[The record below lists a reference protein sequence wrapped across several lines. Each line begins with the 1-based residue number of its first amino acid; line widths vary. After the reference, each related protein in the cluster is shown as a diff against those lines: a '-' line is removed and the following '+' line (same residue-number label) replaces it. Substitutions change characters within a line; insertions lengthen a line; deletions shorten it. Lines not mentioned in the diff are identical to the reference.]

1 MTTRGVENR
10 CYIDSQPDSNVTG
23 DSFGTSEVERAS
35 KSRVLQRYGEK
46 ILSGPETGCVVDVSK
61 DICQSGDSVSLDNVI
76 RAESSNPMLSV
87 QGNANSE
94 TSLDIDGGIKVSY
107 EEVMVHDIGNV
118 DAISEQPCRHQLPTS
133 LQIGS
138 VEELMKAI
146 SSAEV
151 SMIVGLSSLGETLAV
166 CFDYGRGTTWNSD
179 KVSTNYDENIIVS
192 NDGNVNFIGRQ
203 ASPDGAFRPFVIYGT
218 KRSSKVASLVGD
230 RKSVKFRI
238 KNERK
243 FRTPLDYSRASNT
256 SVEPRNISAR
266 ENSVYTTVSSSL
278 KDASAEVAVS
288 GVESLDIGSEPDND
302 GVNVSRRNN
311 SLVGIY
317 RAKLS
322 ARSDVNSDPDETSSK
337 YIKRKKVSTSYL
349 VRTTSQ
355 TIDGPADKC
364 TPYTDAPWTNDD
376 TTQEEE
382 LLLLTYIFSLLL
394 LI

>member
-1 MTTRGVENR
+1 MTHGD
-10 CYIDSQPDSNVTG
+10 IMNVNG
-23 DSFGTSEVERAS
+23 
-35 KSRVLQRYGEK
+35 
-46 ILSGPETGCVVDVSK
+46 SGHG
-61 DICQSGDSVSLDNVI
+61 
-76 RAESSNPMLSV
+76 A
-87 QGNANSE
+87 E

-107 EEVMVHDIGNV
+107 QEVMVHDIGNV

-146 SSAEV
+146 SSVEV
-151 SMIVGLSSLGETLAV
+151 SMTVGLSISGETLAV
-166 CFDYGRGTTWNSD
+166 CSDYGRGTTWNSD

-203 ASPDGAFRPFVIYGT
+203 ASPDGAFRPFVICGT
-218 KRSSKVASLVGD
+218 KRSSKVASSVGD

-256 SVEPRNISAR
+256 SVEPRNISTR

-302 GVNVSRRNN
+302 GVSVSRRNS

-317 RAKLS
+317 EAKLL

-337 YIKRKKVSTSYL
+337 YIKRKNVSTSHL

-364 TPYTDAPWTNDD
+364 TPYADAPWTNDD